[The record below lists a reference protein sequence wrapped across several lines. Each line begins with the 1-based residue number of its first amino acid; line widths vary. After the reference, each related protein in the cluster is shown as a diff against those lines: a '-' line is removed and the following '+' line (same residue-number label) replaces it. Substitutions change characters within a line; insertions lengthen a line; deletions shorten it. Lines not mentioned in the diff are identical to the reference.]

1 MILLSD
7 LCVKQAMV
15 LSGVNSCLKEGTS
28 FRKLSSL
35 TGGELKKKCK
45 IKKINDRD
53 YNVTFD
59 VSG

>member
-35 TGGELKKKCK
+35 TGGELKKNVKL
-45 IKKINDRD
+45 KKSM
-53 YNVTFD
+53 TETTM
-59 VSG
+59 